1 MALPPVLAGESS
13 NSMSE
18 NIVVITGA
26 GGYVG
31 RHVTAAVAELGY
43 EAVAVVRHHR
53 AGDFRGDVRVVEA
66 DVLAPGFD
74 IATVAA
80 TEQIAA
86 VIHLAWQDGFV
97 HNAPSHLA
105 RLSDHYRFLA
115 GLADASVRR
124 IAALGSMHEIGYWE
138 GAVTADTPTNPVT
151 LYGIAKDAL
160 RRSAS
165 LTIGERVEFVWLR
178 AYYILGDDR
187 RNRSIFAKLL
197 EAADRGDRVFPFTT
211 GRTLYD
217 FIDVAELGR
226 QIAIAATTEGVTGV
240 LNVSTGEP
248 ESLAN
253 RVERFIA
260 DNELDITLQYGAF
273 PDRPYDSPGIW
284 GEAGRIDQLMA
295 ASPFARDR

>member
-1 MALPPVLAGESS
+1 VKR
-13 NSMSE
+13 
-18 NIVVITGA
+18 IVVITGA

-31 RHVTAAVAELGY
+31 RHVTHAVAELGY
-43 EAVAVVRHHR
+43 DAVAVVRHHR
-53 AGDFRGDVRVVEA
+53 GRDFRDDVRVVEA
-66 DVLAPGFD
+66 DVLAPEFD

-80 TEQIAA
+80 TDQIAA

-105 RLSDHYRFLA
+105 RLSDHYRFLV
-115 GLADASVRR
+115 GLADAGVER

-138 GAVTADTPTNPVT
+138 GAVTAETPTNPAT

-165 LTIGERVEFVWLR
+165 LTLGARVEFVWLR

-187 RNRSIFAKLL
+187 RNRSIFTKLL
-197 EAADRGDRVFPFTT
+197 EAADRGDSVFPFTT

-226 QIAIAATTEGVTGV
+226 QIAIAATTAGVTGV

-248 ESLAN
+248 ESLAD

-260 DNELDITLQYGAF
+260 ENELDIALQYGAF

-284 GEAGRIDQLMA
+284 GEASRIDELMA
-295 ASPFARDR
+295 GSPFARRH

>member
-1 MALPPVLAGESS
+1 
-13 NSMSE
+13 MSR
-18 NIVVITGA
+18 IVVITGA

-31 RHVTAAVAELGY
+31 RHVTRAVAELGY
-43 EAVAVVRHHR
+43 EAVAVVRHR
-53 AGDFRGDVRVVEA
+53 RDDGLEAVARVITA
-66 DVLAPGFD
+66 DVLDPSFD
-74 IATVAA
+74 ISVVAPVDN
-80 TEQIAA
+80 IAA

-97 HNAPSHLA
+97 HNAPSHLE
-105 RLSDHYRFLA
+105 RLSDHYRFLTGLVEA
-115 GLADASVRR
+115 GVTR

-138 GAVTADTPTNPVT
+138 GAVTADTPTAPLT

-160 RRSAS
+160 RRSAT
-165 LTIGERVEFVWLR
+165 LTIGDRAQFAWLR

-197 EAADRGDRVFPFTT
+197 EAADRGDTVFPFTT

-226 QIAIAATTEGVTGV
+226 QIAVAATADGVTGIV
-240 LNVSTGEP
+240 NVSSGEP
-248 ESLAN
+248 ESLAS

-260 DNELDITLQYGAF
+260 ENGLDITLQYGAF

-284 GEAGRIDQLMA
+284 GDAATIRELMA
-295 ASPFARDR
+295 RSPFASHG

>member
-1 MALPPVLAGESS
+1 
-13 NSMSE
+13 MSK
-18 NIVVITGA
+18 IVVITGA

-31 RHVTAAVAELGY
+31 RHVTRAVVELGY
-43 EAVAVVRHHR
+43 EAVAIVRHR
-53 AGDFRGDVRVVEA
+53 REGDLDPAARVIEA
-66 DVLAPGFD
+66 DVLDPSFAVSDVVPVD
-74 IATVAA
+74 RI
-80 TEQIAA
+80 EA

-97 HNAPSHLA
+97 HNAPSHLE
-105 RLSDHYRFLA
+105 RLSDHYRFLTGLVEA
-115 GLADASVRR
+115 GVTR

-138 GAVTADTPTNPVT
+138 GAVTAETPTNPVT

-160 RRSAS
+160 RRSAT
-165 LTIGERVEFVWLR
+165 LTIGDRAQFVWLR

-197 EAADRGDRVFPFTT
+197 EAADRGDTSFPFTT

-226 QIAIAATTEGVTGV
+226 QIAVAATADGVTGIV
-240 LNVSTGEP
+240 NVASGEP
-248 ESLAN
+248 ESLAS

-260 DNELDITLQYGAF
+260 ENGLHVALQYGAF

-284 GEAGRIDQLMA
+284 GEATTITALMA
-295 ASPFARDR
+295 GSPFSARG